1 MRTAKSRLASYRAS
15 AEKSKTNH
23 GPSNHYAN
31 WRSWLIRT
39 TKQPPT
45 FRPDEKEPG
54 KFYVNSL
61 NLGWR
66 ECGDSHDIVSL
77 RHTGWYADND
87 QDSLLKGCVLQL
99 PSRNGEPRY
108 VPATYC
114 TEWDGATIYMGEIGP
129 DKEQAARYAD
139 RNAEI
144 EAEASREFYAK
155 DSADQQISEKREE
168 IHELNKEALELLREI
183 KHQTF
188 TPAVCS
194 TLKGA
199 LQQMLRDRRKCFER
213 IVKLQDDF
221 WAAVPSY

>member
-1 MRTAKSRLASYRAS
+1 MKTVKSRLASYRAR
-15 AEKSKTNH
+15 AEKGRANYGEDSY
-23 GPSNHYAN
+23 YAN

-45 FRPDEKEPG
+45 FRPDEKDPG
-54 KFYVNSL
+54 KVYVDNL
-61 NLGWR
+61 ELGWR
-66 ECGDSHDIVSL
+66 ACGDSHDIIRL

-87 QDSLLKGCVLQL
+87 QNGLLKGCVLQL

-114 TEWDGATIYMGEIGP
+114 TEWDGATIYMGDIGP
-129 DKEQAARYAD
+129 DKEQAARNADSYAE
-139 RNAEI
+139 R
-144 EAEASREFYAK
+144 EAERSREFYAK
-155 DSADQQISEKREE
+155 DEAEQQIAQKREE

-183 KHQTF
+183 KGQTF

-194 TLKGA
+194 ALKSS
-199 LQQMLRDRRKCFER
+199 LQGLLRDRKACFKR

-221 WAAVPSY
+221 WSAVPN

>member
-15 AEKSKTNH
+15 AEKGK
-23 GPSNHYAN
+23 SNYGESSHYAN
-31 WRSWLIRT
+31 WRSWMTRT
-39 TKQPPT
+39 TKHFPK

-54 KFYVNSL
+54 KVYVDSL
-61 NLGWR
+61 KLGWR
-66 ECGDSHDIVSL
+66 ECGDSHDIVRL
-77 RHTGWYADND
+77 RHNGWYADND
-87 QDSLLKGCVLQL
+87 QNGLLKGCVLQL

-144 EAEASREFYAK
+144 EAESSREFYAK
-155 DSADQQISEKREE
+155 DEAEQQIVQKREE

-183 KHQTF
+183 KGQTF
-188 TPAVCS
+188 TPAVCGALKS
-194 TLKGA
+194 TLQA
-199 LQQMLRDRRKCFER
+199 LLRDRRACFKR
-213 IVKLQDDF
+213 IGKLQEDF
-221 WAAVPSY
+221 WLVAPN